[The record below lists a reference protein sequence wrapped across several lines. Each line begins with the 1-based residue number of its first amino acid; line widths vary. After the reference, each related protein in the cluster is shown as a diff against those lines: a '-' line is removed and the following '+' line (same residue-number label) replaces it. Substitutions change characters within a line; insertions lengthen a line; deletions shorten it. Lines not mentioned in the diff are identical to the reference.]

1 MFSEISKNVTTRLFE
16 VRRLLAHIQALE
28 GILPS
33 DPAVADI
40 VGILRGLF
48 FVDLYG
54 AFEYAVE
61 QSVQTFL
68 QHLSAAG
75 IPYRE
80 FEQLLFAITLHQEF
94 ESAATVAHRKK
105 WSQRRSLLTKQI
117 SGDTCQV
124 NDLMFHYYLQSIS
137 YSTIRDIFE
146 WLCIPK
152 SAVPDTRII
161 GYIDEISGARM
172 EIAHGRKSAQDV
184 GRRWSSSDLEKRL
197 EAIGEESN
205 YIIASFDEFVI
216 QKGFVAAAHRVKYLP
231 SARP

>member
-1 MFSEISKNVTTRLFE
+1 LKFVVCLRIS
-16 VRRLLAHIQALE
+16 RRSK

-137 YSTIRDIFE
+137 SELHDRNIASDTHPEVREWRDTSI
-146 WLCIPK
+146 L
-152 SAVPDTRII
+152 DTSRVA
-161 GYIDEISGARM
+161 GHRM
-172 EIAHGRKSAQDV
+172 EMRSWDGRV
-184 GRRWSSSDLEKRL
+184 RRMWPAGDPQSDLEKAL
-197 EAIGEESN
+197 
-205 YIIASFDEFVI
+205 
-216 QKGFVAAAHRVKYLP
+216 
-231 SARP
+231 